1 MHPQQPC
8 PFRKAALG
16 GEGMKLLLIE
26 DESRMADALSG
37 ILKLEN
43 YEVEI
48 AKDGEAGL
56 SAVLTGNYDI
66 IISDVMLPGTDGF
79 EIVSQARRAGIR
91 TPILMLTAK
100 GELEDKVAGLD
111 SGADDYLTKPFMMK
125 ELLARLRALTRRS
138 VKQPDG
144 MLSFGDLE
152 LRIPNLMLT
161 CITTKESV
169 RLSDK
174 EYRLLRCFMES
185 RGRILTRETLAVR
198 IWGYENE
205 AEYNNVEVYLSFTR
219 KKLSFIGSRTQIKAV
234 RGVGYELKDEKCI
247 ES

>member
-1 MHPQQPC
+1 MRDFRQAFRMMREVYKVANILVCDDDKDIVEAIGIYLEQEGYTVIKAYDGVEAINVLRSQPVD
-8 PFRKAALG
+8 
-16 GEGMKLLLIE
+16 LLII
-26 DESRMADALSG
+26 DIMMPKLDG
-37 ILKLEN
+37 IRATLKIREEN
-43 YEVEI
+43 PLPI
-48 AKDGEAGL
+48 IIL
-56 SAVLTGNYDI
+56 SAKSEDA
-66 IISDVMLPGTDGF
+66 DK
-79 EIVSQARRAGIR
+79 
-91 TPILMLTAK
+91 IL
-100 GELEDKVAGLD
+100 GLNV
-111 SGADDYLTKPFMMK
+111 GADDYLTKPFMMK